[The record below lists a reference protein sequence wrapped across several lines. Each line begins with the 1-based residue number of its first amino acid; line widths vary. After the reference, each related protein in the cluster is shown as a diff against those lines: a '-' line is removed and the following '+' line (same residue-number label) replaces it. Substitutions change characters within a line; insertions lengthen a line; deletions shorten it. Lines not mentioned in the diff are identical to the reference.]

1 MEYLCYLA
9 NASLTL
15 RLVEY
20 LLKLPQLRVSFVS
33 VINTVDGWVVRIR
46 LKHLLSP
53 TEDGNLRA
61 ILSELRISYL
71 PPKRVQLALW
81 SLAGGVSPVDVMR
94 RYHVTVVSSGNW
106 ATVHKPWLDAGYDGD
121 RFARAVWLMIQARV
135 EVIHRIGS
143 EFEILPKRWVV
154 ERTFGWFNQYSRLS
168 KDYQRLTPNE

>member
-15 RLVEY
+15 QLVEY
-20 LLKLPQLRVSFVS
+20 LLKLPQLRVSFVT

-61 ILSELRISYL
+61 ILSELRISYS

-94 RYHVTVVSSGNW
+94 RYHVTVVSHG
-106 ATVHKPWLDAGYDGD
+106 KPEKQEIEAFRQHFIRELGYCPQTL
-121 RFARAVWLMIQARV
+121 A
-135 EVIHRIGS
+135 
-143 EFEILPKRWVV
+143 
-154 ERTFGWFNQYSRLS
+154 
-168 KDYQRLTPNE
+168 